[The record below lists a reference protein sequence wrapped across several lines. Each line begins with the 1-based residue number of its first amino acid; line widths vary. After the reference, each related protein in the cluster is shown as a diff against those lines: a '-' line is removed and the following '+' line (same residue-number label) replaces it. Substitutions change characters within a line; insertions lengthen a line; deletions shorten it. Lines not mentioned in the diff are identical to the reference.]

1 MTRDQLL
8 CPRLL
13 ALRGGERESDDDLSP
28 DGAIARRI
36 RAELAAREPLPNE
49 RFAVDPT
56 RDGRG
61 NGLYV
66 ADTPIEA
73 GTYLFDYAG
82 RVLDQSA
89 YDAKYPH
96 ATRADGPHADY
107 AVGIVQPDGASMYVD
122 AANPQESNLARF
134 MNHAEQEVANCV
146 VWTVSLPAPRVLVF
160 ASELLA
166 PGVELVWDYGADY
179 WEGREAEKV

>member
-1 MTRDQLL
+1 
-8 CPRLL
+8 
-13 ALRGGERESDDDLSP
+13 
-28 DGAIARRI
+28 
-36 RAELAAREPLPNE
+36 
-49 RFAVDPT
+49 
-56 RDGRG
+56 
-61 NGLYV
+61 
-66 ADTPIEA
+66 
-73 GTYLFDYAG
+73 
-82 RVLDQSA
+82 
-89 YDAKYPH
+89 
-96 ATRADGPHADY
+96 
-107 AVGIVQPDGASMYVD
+107 MYVD